1 MLDENKVRLYIGLSS
16 MVETL
21 ILWVITLPKCT
32 GGAPLVL
39 LVPHLGTEDCGG
51 VPETLDALEVSR
63 D

>member
-39 LVPHLGTEDCGG
+39 LVPLHGTEDCSG